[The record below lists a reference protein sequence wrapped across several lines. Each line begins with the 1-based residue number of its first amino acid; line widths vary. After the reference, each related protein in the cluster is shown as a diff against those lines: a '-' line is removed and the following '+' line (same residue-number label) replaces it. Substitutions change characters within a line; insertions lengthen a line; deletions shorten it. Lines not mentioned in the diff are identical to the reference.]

1 MGTTSAEALG
11 SFAQSRAM
19 VLRKS
24 TYSGVCT
31 VSAGA
36 EPCALGAHDIVACAL
51 GCRQQA
57 LGALGLLGAALLDA
71 AHEEGLR
78 VVLGVLVGIDDLH
91 VVAMA
96 LAFLRLAISAS
107 L

>member
-1 MGTTSAEALG
+1 MRLG
-11 SFAQSRAM
+11 RDDLVAG
-19 VLRKS
+19 VLGR
-24 TYSGVCT
+24 
-31 VSAGA
+31 
-36 EPCALGAHDIVACAL
+36 
-51 GCRQQA
+51 RQQA